1 MVLANIISAF
11 GLAGAAGL
19 NAYIPLLI
27 VAVLGRL
34 DVLQLSQP
42 FDTLESWPVIGALV
56 VLGLI
61 EFVADKVPGV
71 DHVNDVIQTFVRPA
85 AGAILFAANTGVVSG
100 LDPAI
105 GLICGLI
112 LALSV
117 HATKAAARP
126 VVNGA
131 TMGIGAPFVST
142 AEDILAA
149 VGSLLAIFFPVLF
162 VIFAIGLGYVA
173 YRMIRKARSL
183 RRPKANPLP
192 VSLTPPSLP

>member
-1 MVLANIISAF
+1 
-11 GLAGAAGL
+11 
-19 NAYIPLLI
+19 
-27 VAVLGRL
+27 
-34 DVLQLSQP
+34 
-42 FDTLESWPVIGALV
+42 
-56 VLGLI
+56 
-61 EFVADKVPGV
+61 
-71 DHVNDVIQTFVRPA
+71 
-85 AGAILFAANTGVVSG
+85 
-100 LDPAI
+100 
-105 GLICGLI
+105 
-112 LALSV
+112 V

-183 RRPKANPLP
+183 RRPKANPLTA
-192 VSLTPPSLP
+192 SPS

>member
-1 MVLANIISAF
+1 
-11 GLAGAAGL
+11 
-19 NAYIPLLI
+19 
-27 VAVLGRL
+27 
-34 DVLQLSQP
+34 
-42 FDTLESWPVIGALV
+42 
-56 VLGLI
+56 
-61 EFVADKVPGV
+61 V

-126 VVNGA
+126 VVNA
-131 TMGIGAPFVST
+131 TTMGIGAPFVST

-149 VGSLLAIFFPVLF
+149 VASLLAIFFPLLF
-162 VIFAIGLGYVA
+162 IIFAIGLGYVA
-173 YRMIRKARSL
+173 YRLIKKARSL
-183 RRPKANPLP
+183 RRPKVSPLP
-192 VSLTPPSLP
+192 ASPS